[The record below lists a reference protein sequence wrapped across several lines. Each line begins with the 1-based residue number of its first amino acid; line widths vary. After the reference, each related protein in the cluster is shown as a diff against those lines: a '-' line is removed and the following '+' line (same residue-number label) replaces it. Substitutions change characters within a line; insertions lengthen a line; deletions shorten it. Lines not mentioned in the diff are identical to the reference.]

1 MYVIRYKAFPF
12 SEIAFRKDSLS
23 KLPQEVRVF
32 LEKTDMD
39 VSNNLEYSLLQ
50 NF

>member
-1 MYVIRYKAFPF
+1 MYVIRYKAFPL

-39 VSNNLEYSLLQ
+39 VSNNQE
-50 NF
+50 